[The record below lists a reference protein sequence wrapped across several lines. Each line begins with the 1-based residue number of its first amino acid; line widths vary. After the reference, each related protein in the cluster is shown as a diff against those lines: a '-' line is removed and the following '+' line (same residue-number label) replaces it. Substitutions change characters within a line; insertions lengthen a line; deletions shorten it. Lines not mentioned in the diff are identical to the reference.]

1 MLLASV
7 FAIVLAGMLVPSSEL
22 GGDDVH
28 ANELLPPFVRVF
40 SWVLIVCHTAAE
52 RPCELVDNDID
63 YCPIWYFGVG
73 VQSTNFVKVIL
84 DWASLPEFMNL
95 QVCTICAVMVSII

>member
-1 MLLASV
+1 M
-7 FAIVLAGMLVPSSEL
+7 FVPSLEL

-28 ANELLPPFVRVF
+28 TDKLLAPFVRVF
-40 SWVLIVCHTAAE
+40 PEGLIVCHTAAE
-52 RPCELVDNDID
+52 WTCEFVDNDID
-63 YCPIWYFGVG
+63 HCPIRYFGVG
-73 VQSTNFVKVIL
+73 VQSINFVKVIL